1 LPKTFEGRVKG
12 LPRLFTET
20 LGAEAPN
27 KLSII
32 IPSTG
37 CCISVKGWYLELARQ
52 LSVAMNYT
60 LDMLKEL
67 LLIMHELM
75 YT

>member
-1 LPKTFEGRVKG
+1 LLKTFKGRAKG
-12 LPRLFTET
+12 LPRLFTEI

-52 LSVAMNYT
+52 LSAAMNYT
-60 LDMLKEL
+60 LGTPKYL

-75 YT
+75 